1 MKIHQKGI
9 TYFDQPIELDDL
21 FKMDESLFDY
31 DYPIY
36 VNNPNEDNEVSTL
49 NYRILVKAVESFG
62 GDVDRL

>member
-21 FKMDESLFDY
+21 FQMDESLFDY

-36 VNNPNEDNEVSTL
+36 VNNPNEQGSL
-49 NYRILVKAVESFG
+49 RKNYFSS
-62 GDVDRL
+62 